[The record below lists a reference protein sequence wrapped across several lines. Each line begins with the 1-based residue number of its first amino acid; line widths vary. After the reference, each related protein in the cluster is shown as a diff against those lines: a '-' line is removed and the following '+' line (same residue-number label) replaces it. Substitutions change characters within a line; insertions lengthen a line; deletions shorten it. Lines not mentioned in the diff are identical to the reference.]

1 MILSCQND
9 ISTRQ
14 AEADLTLQLHGEVNF
29 HPDKVAQVSSWYLL
43 F

>member
-1 MILSCQND
+1 MILFCRNE

-14 AEADLTLQLHGEVNF
+14 AGADFTLQLHGEVNF
-29 HPDKVAQVSSWYLL
+29 HPDKVAQVSTWYLL